1 MSLLQKLDQDII
13 KALKAGEKQ
22 KLTVL
27 RGLKSAVK
35 YAQIDGKKELTD
47 NDVIAVLGSQAKKI
61 RDAMEQFAKGGREDL
76 VNQSKFELEVIGG
89 YLPEQMSEDELRKL
103 IEEAIAE
110 TGADSPQKVGLVM
123 KAVMRKLKGRADGK
137 QVNKLAME
145 ILAK

>member
-13 KALKAGEKQ
+13 GALKAGEKQ

-27 RGLKSAVK
+27 RGLKSAIK
-35 YAQIDGKKELTD
+35 YAQIDGRKELTD
-47 NDVIAVLGSQAKKI
+47 DDVIAVLGSQAKKV
-61 RDAMEQFAKGGREDL
+61 RDAMEQFAQGGREDL
-76 VNQSKFELEVIGG
+76 VAQSRFELDVIGS
-89 YLPEQMSEDELRKL
+89 YLPEQMSEDELRGL

-123 KAVMRKLKGRADGK
+123 KALMPKVKGRADGK